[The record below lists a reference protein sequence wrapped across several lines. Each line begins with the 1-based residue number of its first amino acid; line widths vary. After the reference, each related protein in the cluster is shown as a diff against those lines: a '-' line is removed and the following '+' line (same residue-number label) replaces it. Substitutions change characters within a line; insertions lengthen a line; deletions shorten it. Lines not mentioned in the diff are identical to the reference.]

1 SRLFTMFKNYK
12 KKCCIPLKQ
21 HKTILSSL
29 GLITPF
35 IEEKFNLSKNNIES
49 YEGLKDQK
57 DYSCDNLYYNQSLI
71 LMNLFFFDSQRNRSP
86 FHEELRRDSVWME
99 LSDCYGMLG
108 TRIENLQ
115 RHRRTT

>member
-1 SRLFTMFKNYK
+1 MKPSLLLFTMFKNYK

-57 DYSCDNLYYNQSLI
+57 DYSCDNLYYNQ
-71 LMNLFFFDSQRNRSP
+71 
-86 FHEELRRDSVWME
+86 
-99 LSDCYGMLG
+99 
-108 TRIENLQ
+108 
-115 RHRRTT
+115 

>member
-1 SRLFTMFKNYK
+1 MERKVLSEHRHQEKSIHGLFTMFKNYK

-57 DYSCDNLYYNQSLI
+57 DYSCDNLYYNQKKQISI
-71 LMNLFFFDSQRNRSP
+71 S
-86 FHEELRRDSVWME
+86 
-99 LSDCYGMLG
+99 
-108 TRIENLQ
+108 
-115 RHRRTT
+115 